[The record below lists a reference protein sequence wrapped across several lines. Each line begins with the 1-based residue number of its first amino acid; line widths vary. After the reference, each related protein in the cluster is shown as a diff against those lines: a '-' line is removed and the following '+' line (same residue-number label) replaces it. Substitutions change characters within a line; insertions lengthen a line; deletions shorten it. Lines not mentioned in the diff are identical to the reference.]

1 MRLNGT
7 TLSFLHAALSE
18 VGLPAAADGARLRGC
33 LLRRQV
39 PRPRVHAAQLGALD
53 GQRRR
58 QRGLLALAH
67 ARRPE

>member
-1 MRLNGT
+1 MLK
-7 TLSFLHAALSE
+7 LKVKLPSAVPQ

-58 QRGLLALAH
+58 QRRLLPLTH